1 MDQDAVDQEQMA
13 RLTMAVSRVPRLSVA
28 VIPIA
33 LGPSDFHFSV
43 AVLEVNSTKLFFMD
57 SNCSADHA
65 QLVSNRVLPYLRAAL
80 LITDLAL
87 VMLPVP
93 RQGRDLN
100 CGPAVL
106 RNSKT
111 VVSAIASKQAIPQVL
126 DYNMGVVL
134 DETRCF
140 LKSNLLQAQL
150 DFSQISAGFSPTPKV
165 PRIQGSSPVASGQM
179 NFFFGASAVVSGK
192 DKDAMT
198 DDDDDGAPVQEALSS
213 PPTSLPPVSSSS
225 SSSSL
230 SSTPLSSSSTSLNP
244 PLVGEKQHAQAS
256 HGPEIGAK
264 RA

>member
-1 MDQDAVDQEQMA
+1 MSKFQIVIEDRHIQDKVLMGPQAALFGEVLEFGLVKMLEQQSMTETSLLVPIAVSLKLASLSVDQDAVDQEQMA
-13 RLTMAVSRVPRLSVA
+13 RLTKAVSRVPRLSAA

-33 LGPSDFHFSV
+33 IGPSDFHYSV
-43 AVLEVNSTKLFFMD
+43 AVLEVDSKKLFFMD
-57 SNCSADHA
+57 SNCSADHD
-65 QLVSNRVLPYLRAAL
+65 QLVTMRVLPFLRAAL

-87 VMLPVP
+87 VKLPVP

-179 NFFFGASAVVSGK
+179 NFFFWC
-192 DKDAMT
+192 
-198 DDDDDGAPVQEALSS
+198 
-213 PPTSLPPVSSSS
+213 
-225 SSSSL
+225 
-230 SSTPLSSSSTSLNP
+230 LSSSQWE
-244 PLVGEKQHAQAS
+244 GQ
-256 HGPEIGAK
+256 GRCDG
-264 RA
+264 